1 MKLKAFT
8 LFETLI
14 VVFIVGML
22 SVSLLESYNLIVE
35 ISFSIEQDKNLNE
48 ESLFFQQTLQTISE
62 TATID
67 YDKYNH
73 TLSGT
78 SWLTGVLYLT
88 WGAYSGVK
96 IYSTGGCW
104 NGIVS
109 KTSAETIQEAIQDTL
124 FQYSW
129 CQIVLE
135 KEGSL
140 TPLVDNSKIIVWETQ
155 FKIMPFDSESYYFS
169 AENTTI
175 QWNKLYN
182 ILTVPSF
189 VVFTHFYSPF
199 YQWSWNNLDLPLEIF
214 FNTHEY

>member
-67 YDKYNH
+67 YDKYHN

-78 SWLTGVLYLT
+78 S
-88 WGAYSGVK
+88 
-96 IYSTGGCW
+96 
-104 NGIVS
+104 
-109 KTSAETIQEAIQDTL
+109 
-124 FQYSW
+124 
-129 CQIVLE
+129 
-135 KEGSL
+135 
-140 TPLVDNSKIIVWETQ
+140 
-155 FKIMPFDSESYYFS
+155 
-169 AENTTI
+169 
-175 QWNKLYN
+175 
-182 ILTVPSF
+182 
-189 VVFTHFYSPF
+189 
-199 YQWSWNNLDLPLEIF
+199 
-214 FNTHEY
+214 

>member
-1 MKLKAFT
+1 MKIKAFT

-67 YDKYNH
+67 YDKYHN
-73 TLSGT
+73 TLSET

-88 WGAYSGVK
+88 GGAYSGAK

-104 NGIVS
+104 NWKIENS
-109 KTSAETIQEAIQDTL
+109 TEETIQEAIQKAL
-124 FQYSW
+124 FQYSG

-135 KEGSL
+135 KEGKL

-169 AENTTI
+169 EANQNIT
-175 QWNKLYN
+175 WNQLYN

>member
-67 YDKYNH
+67 YDKYKN

-78 SWLTGVLYLT
+78 S
-88 WGAYSGVK
+88 
-96 IYSTGGCW
+96 
-104 NGIVS
+104 
-109 KTSAETIQEAIQDTL
+109 
-124 FQYSW
+124 
-129 CQIVLE
+129 
-135 KEGSL
+135 
-140 TPLVDNSKIIVWETQ
+140 
-155 FKIMPFDSESYYFS
+155 
-169 AENTTI
+169 
-175 QWNKLYN
+175 
-182 ILTVPSF
+182 
-189 VVFTHFYSPF
+189 
-199 YQWSWNNLDLPLEIF
+199 
-214 FNTHEY
+214 